1 MEPLFIAV
9 AFACGMLVNLV
20 GLPPLIGFLAAGFVL
35 NGLGYQ
41 SSEVLTTVAELG
53 VTLMLFTIG
62 LKLNIKT
69 LLRRDVWGTAT
80 VHILLSS
87 GLFWVIL
94 LACKGVGMTLMQDLE
109 WPHAIMLGFALSFS
123 STVFAVKVL
132 EDRSDMNALYAKL
145 AIGVLIMQDIFAVGF
160 LTASTGKLPSIWALW
175 ILALPFL
182 RPLLFKLLERAGH
195 GELQMLMG
203 ITLALVLGAAAFE
216 AVGLKPDLGA
226 LVIGMLL
233 ASHPAAAGMAKS
245 LFSLKD
251 LFLICFFLSIGLNGM
266 PTQETMWMALVLM
279 LALPLKSALY
289 YLVYSGA
296 RLRVRTALLSTLALT
311 NYSEFGLIVAAIAAK
326 AGWLSHEWLVAL
338 SLALAGSFMLSAPLN
353 SYSEWIYQ
361 HIGPWLRRLQSD
373 TLHLDDRPIELGD
386 AEVIILGMG
395 RIGQG
400 AYHELE
406 RKYGNVILG
415 VENNGDKAPLLREQ
429 GMNVLEGDATD
440 TDFWDKVILSHQVQ
454 LVILAMPH
462 HSGNLY
468 AIDKLRSHG
477 FHGKIAAIVRFED
490 DIASLR
496 EQGVDAVFNVYDEA
510 GSGFARHVIRQLQP
524 LGTEAPLVKEC
535 PPRLT

>member
-279 LALPLKSALY
+279 LALPLKSA
-289 YLVYSGA
+289 
-296 RLRVRTALLSTLALT
+296 
-311 NYSEFGLIVAAIAAK
+311 
-326 AGWLSHEWLVAL
+326 
-338 SLALAGSFMLSAPLN
+338 
-353 SYSEWIYQ
+353 
-361 HIGPWLRRLQSD
+361 
-373 TLHLDDRPIELGD
+373 DRKS
-386 AEVIILGMG
+386 V
-395 RIGQG
+395 
-400 AYHELE
+400 
-406 RKYGNVILG
+406 V
-415 VENNGDKAPLLREQ
+415 
-429 GMNVLEGDATD
+429 
-440 TDFWDKVILSHQVQ
+440 
-454 LVILAMPH
+454 
-462 HSGNLY
+462 
-468 AIDKLRSHG
+468 
-477 FHGKIAAIVRFED
+477 
-490 DIASLR
+490 
-496 EQGVDAVFNVYDEA
+496 
-510 GSGFARHVIRQLQP
+510 
-524 LGTEAPLVKEC
+524 
-535 PPRLT
+535 

>member
-35 NGLGYQ
+35 NILGYG
-41 SSEVLTTVAELG
+41 SSLVMTTLADLG

-69 LLRRDVWGTAT
+69 LLRRDVWGTASL
-80 VHILLSS
+80 HILISS
-87 GLFWVIL
+87 GLFWVLL
-94 LACKGVGMTLMQDLE
+94 LACKGLGMSLMMELD
-109 WPHAIMLGFALSFS
+109 WPHALMLGFALSFS

-132 EDRSDMNALYAKL
+132 EERSDMNALYAKL

-160 LTASTGKLPSIWALW
+160 LTVSTGKLPSIWALW
-175 ILALPFL
+175 VLALPFL

-203 ITLALVLGAAAFE
+203 ITLALVVGAAGFE

-226 LVIGMLL
+226 LIIGMLL
-233 ASHPAAAGMAKS
+233 APHPAAAGMAKS
-245 LFSLKD
+245 LFNLKD

-266 PTQETMWMALVLM
+266 PTEQTMWMALVLM

-289 YLVYSGA
+289 YLVYSAA
-296 RLRVRTALLSTLALT
+296 RLRVRTALLSTLVLA

-326 AGWLSHEWLVAL
+326 AGWLSNEWLIAL

-361 HIGPWLRRLQSD
+361 QLGPWLRRLQAD
-373 TLHLDDRPIELGD
+373 TLHVEDRPIELGD
-386 AEVIILGMG
+386 SEVIVLGMG

-400 AYHELE
+400 AYQELE
-406 RKYGNVILG
+406 HKYGQVILG
-415 VENNGDKAPLLREQ
+415 VENDAEKVVQLRQQ
-429 GMNVLEGDATD
+429 GVNVLEGDATD

-454 LVILAMPH
+454 LIILAMPH

-468 AIDKLRSHG
+468 AIDMLRQRG
-477 FHGKIAAIVRFED
+477 FNGKIAAIVRFID
-490 DIASLR
+490 DIPSLQ
-496 EQGVDAVFNVYDEA
+496 EHGVDAVFNLYDEA
-510 GSGFARHVIRQLQP
+510 GSGFARHVIKQLHP
-524 LGTEAPLVKEC
+524 LDTPLVNEG
-535 PPRLT
+535 PSHLT